1 MTWHTVDPASN
12 ADANPINIGGLDL
25 LVACIDG
32 EWYAVEDRCSHADC
46 TFSSD
51 GELDGSTLICNCHGS
66 EFDFRTGAPLVMP
79 AAKALHTFAIRE
91 IDGLLEIGL

>member
-1 MTWHTVDPASN
+1 MEPTSD
-12 ADANPINIGGLDL
+12 ADASPISVGGLDL

-32 EWYAVEDRCSHADC
+32 EWYAVENRCSHAAC
-46 TFSSD
+46 AFSSD

-79 AAKALHTFAIRE
+79 AFEALRTYAIRE
-91 IDGLLEIGL
+91 VDGQLEIEL